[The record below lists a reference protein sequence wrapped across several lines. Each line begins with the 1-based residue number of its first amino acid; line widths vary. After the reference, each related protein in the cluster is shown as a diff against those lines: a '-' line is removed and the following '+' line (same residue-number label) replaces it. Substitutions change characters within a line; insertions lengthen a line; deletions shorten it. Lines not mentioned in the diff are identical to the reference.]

1 MRSFGSTSLR
11 QRGMTF
17 WQLLF
22 YVFVFGFFGL
32 MAFETLP
39 VYLDYF
45 SALKNVRDV
54 ARVGDFNVED
64 PATVTR
70 SLEKK
75 WDIDYI
81 KYLDFHDIKLTKL
94 PGGPALTFEYEVRK
108 PLFYNIELVM
118 TFQGNVPLAKSVD

>member
-1 MRSFGSTSLR
+1 MRSFESTPR
-11 QRGMTF
+11 YQHGMTF

-22 YVFVFGFFGL
+22 LVFVFGFFGL
-32 MAFETLP
+32 IGFQTIP

-45 SALKNVRDV
+45 SAARDIREV
-54 ARVGDFNVED
+54 ARAGDYNVED

-70 SLEKK
+70 SLERK

-81 KYLDFHDIKLTKL
+81 KYLDYRDVKIVKT
-94 PGGPALTFEYEVRK
+94 GSGPVFSYDYEVRK

-118 TFQGNVPLAKSVD
+118 TFKGTAPLAKSVD